1 MNLST
6 RNINLGKEG
15 VWEGNCSCN
24 TFLILKLLC
33 NYIHSTKRHIYFTSR
48 LPLTPVVM
56 SSVRPQSVRTT
67 VIIGHPAYR
76 FSDPRPH
83 ISRKIS
89 RFYLQTDWRVINL
102 FLLSFISYRF
112 LCKTNVHNRQTANA
126 AQFCPTCL
134 TAHVCCTQLVCVL
147 CLYTSRGHCSPD
159 SSTALSS
166 LMHLSST

>member
-112 LCKTNVHNRQTANA
+112 LCKTEM
-126 AQFCPTCL
+126 
-134 TAHVCCTQLVCVL
+134 
-147 CLYTSRGHCSPD
+147 YTTGRLLMQHSSALRASPPMCA
-159 SSTALSS
+159 ALS
-166 LMHLSST
+166 LSVFSASTQAGVTVLPIAQQH

>member
-24 TFLILKLLC
+24 TFLILKLLS
-33 NYIHSTKRHIYFTSR
+33 NYIHSTKPHICFTSR

-112 LCKTNVHNRQTANA
+112 LCKTEMYT
-126 AQFCPTCL
+126 
-134 TAHVCCTQLVCVL
+134 
-147 CLYTSRGHCSPD
+147 TSRLLLMQNSSALRASPPMCA
-159 SSTALSS
+159 ALS
-166 LMHLSST
+166 LSVFSASTQAGVTVLPIAQQH